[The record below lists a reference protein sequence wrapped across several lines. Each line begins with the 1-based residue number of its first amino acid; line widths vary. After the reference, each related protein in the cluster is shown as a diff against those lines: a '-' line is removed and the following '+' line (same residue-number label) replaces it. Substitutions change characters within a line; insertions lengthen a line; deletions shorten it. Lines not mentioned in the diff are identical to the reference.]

1 MLPELVYMFR
11 DWTLAG
17 LMAVFCMAVWVFV
30 LFAAGFALFWTV
42 ALIQYAIQCVT
53 GVRDK
58 DGAQKNEGYDGW

>member
-1 MLPELVYMFR
+1 MLLPDIANMFL
-11 DWTLAG
+11 DWTLTG

-53 GVRDK
+53 GVRVK
-58 DGAQKNEGYDGW
+58 KAA